1 MPHFITRIQVAMSM
15 ACRVSSFEVQH
26 RARVHRIFASSL
38 AHLIRASPN
47 CRHAAPLIVL
57 CG

>member
-26 RARVHRIFASSL
+26 RARVYRIFVSFL

-47 CRHAAPLIVL
+47 CRLATPLIL
-57 CG
+57 LRG